1 MNVSLAML
9 RRQLYAM
16 RAWDSSG
23 KTQDSRIRDALN
35 AALARMA
42 SDVPQAIVPDEEHVV
57 LFPDV
62 VSTSES
68 VAAKV
73 VSFDNDKRLLKFVDS
88 TGTVDIADSASATTW
103 RPTVT
108 GEWDMIMHIEVT
120 DADGRIHRR
129 QCLEWFIDS
138 VAANPSP
145 EITYAVTLDRP
156 FNFLITANNQGVGA
170 LDFRIHQPEFFVDSN
185 VMEIQEPARIFDGS
199 RQQVWKIDTAGA
211 GRQDMLDFQGN
222 ASGRPYRCWR
232 GRHVK
237 IPAPTEP
244 PRIMEANVRTV
255 FEDAVTATAVG
266 ANNEVE
272 TVVIKE
278 AETYTLPLDP
288 PYKWTDDKG
297 LRRGRFALCYTY
309 VMGRKDE
316 EWQLAPS
323 VTPGGDIEQD
333 SSYGLTWAY
342 NKDSSPVTGE
352 NIYSGIHDPQFES
365 APSPISI
372 YHAKQKSS
380 PGALIFSATNID
392 SMQGFADPA
401 YKRYGRSGY
410 RIRYYIAH
418 LDANECGAG
427 TFNVVETNPRFYLL
441 CEVEPTFDM
450 PTELSSSGVASIPE
464 AIEALGEE
472 DRPSARIVW
481 TGGELYDYHRPLHH
495 STGYYAWKVYPHQDA
510 RYELDFRVL
519 RLPRE
524 YIDDQDTAAVHPEAV
539 PTLIELAL
547 YYVSLVDGN
556 DQLSAQ
562 AHMERYLQL
571 VRVFRDR
578 YGNPGGIVEPVSI
591 LGYSHRHRYGKH
603 GSTPLED

>member
-1 MNVSLAML
+1 MNVSLGML

-23 KTQDSRIRDALN
+23 KTQDSRIRDSLN

-42 SDVPQAIVPDEEHVV
+42 SDVPQAIIPDEEHVV
-57 LFPDV
+57 LRPDV
-62 VSTSES
+62 LGTSES
-68 VAAKV
+68 VASKV

-88 TGTVDIADSASATTW
+88 TGLVSIADSASATTW

-129 QCLEWFIDS
+129 QCLEFFIDS

-156 FNFLITANNQGVGA
+156 FNYLITADNQGVGA
-170 LDFRIHQPEFFVDSN
+170 LDFRLHQPEFFVDAD

-211 GRQDMLDFQGN
+211 GRQDMLDFEGN
-222 ASGRPYRCWR
+222 STGRPYRCWR
-232 GRHVK
+232 GRHVQL
-237 IPAPTEP
+237 PAPTEA
-244 PRIMEANVRTV
+244 PRVMEANATTVTTTRT
-255 FEDAVTATAVG
+255 TIATNEQGQAF
-266 ANNEVE
+266 EVE
-272 TVVIKE
+272 IETSYPAPLPE
-278 AETYTLPLDP
+278 A
-288 PYKWTDDKG
+288 YKWSDTLG
-297 LRRGRFALCYTY
+297 LRRGKFALCYTY

-323 VTPGGDIEQD
+323 VTPGGDVEQD

-342 NKDSSPVTGE
+342 NKDSAPLTGE

-365 APSPISI
+365 APSPIAVYQQSTK
-372 YHAKQKSS
+372 YD

-392 SMQGFADPA
+392 AMQGFGDSA

-410 RIRYYIAH
+410 RIRYYIAQ
-418 LDANECGAG
+418 LDANERGSG
-427 TFNVVETNPRFYLL
+427 RLNDVETNLRFHLL

-450 PTELSSSGVASIPE
+450 VTKLSETGLAGVPD
-464 AIEALGEE
+464 AILSLGE
-472 DRPSARIVW
+472 DDKTSARVVW
-481 TGGELYDYHRPLHH
+481 TGRELYDYHRPLRH

-519 RLPRE
+519 RLPNK
-524 YIDDQDTAAVHPEAV
+524 YIDDQDTAAIHPEAV

-591 LGYSHRHRYGKH
+591 LGYSHRHRYGTF
-603 GSTPLED
+603 SSSE